1 MHFLTSRTLRLVMIY
16 NSLVQSNFDY
26 CSLIWGNCGK
36 TLSNKLQKLQ
46 NLCRQVI
53 TSSNFDVDVDSLF
66 HKLSWKDSKSQWQKQ
81 NTSMVF
87 KSLNWLVPEYLV
99 SNFIKQN
106 ESNYSLRDSV
116 NKLVIPFPRTNYI
129 KIVLVTA
136 AQPFGT
142 ACPVTLE
149 SLVH

>member
-1 MHFLTSRTLRLVMIY
+1 
-16 NSLVQSNFDY
+16 
-26 CSLIWGNCGK
+26 
-36 TLSNKLQKLQ
+36 
-46 NLCRQVI
+46 
-53 TSSNFDVDVDSLF
+53 
-66 HKLSWKDSKSQWQKQ
+66 
-81 NTSMVF
+81 MVF
-87 KSLNWLVPEYLV
+87 KSLNRLVPEYLA
-99 SNFIKQN
+99 SKFIKRN

>member
-1 MHFLTSRTLRLVMIY
+1 
-16 NSLVQSNFDY
+16 
-26 CSLIWGNCGK
+26 
-36 TLSNKLQKLQ
+36 
-46 NLCRQVI
+46 
-53 TSSNFDVDVDSLF
+53 
-66 HKLSWKDSKSQWQKQ
+66 
-81 NTSMVF
+81 MVF

-149 SLVH
+149 SRVH